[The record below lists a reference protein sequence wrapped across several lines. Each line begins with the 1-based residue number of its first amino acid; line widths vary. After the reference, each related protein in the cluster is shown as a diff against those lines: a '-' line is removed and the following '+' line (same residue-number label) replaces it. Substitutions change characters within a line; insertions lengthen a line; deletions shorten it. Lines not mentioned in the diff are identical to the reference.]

1 MEEQGKNSGNETTK
15 PDNSPVP
22 CGPGCSC
29 GATARKDRL
38 PRIVSFVVLAA
49 VAGILVYKV
58 AGAKQADSMVAGESG
73 YESAVDFGSSSGG
86 NLGAVNDLN
95 RYAMNQDAVFIY
107 VPDKGGRNISKASK
121 EAVLSA
127 NKVLA
132 GKGTKVGFFTLKT
145 SSPDFK
151 AISSQITVP
160 AVLVVSKGK
169 GMAVVSGEA
178 TVNKILQAFV
188 ESSRAS
194 SCGPGG
200 AASCAPGAP
209 GCK

>member
-1 MEEQGKNSGNETTK
+1 MEEQGKNSGNDPVK
-15 PDNSPVP
+15 PENSPP
-22 CGPGCSC
+22 TCGPGCSC
-29 GATARKDRL
+29 GSTPRKDRL
-38 PRIVSFVVLAA
+38 PRIVSFAVLAT
-49 VAGILVYKV
+49 VVGILAYKTV
-58 AGAKQADSMVAGESG
+58 GARQADSMPAWESG
-73 YESAVDFGSSSGG
+73 YESAVAFSSPAGG
-86 NLGAVNDLN
+86 NLGAFSDLN
-95 RYAMNQDAVFIY
+95 RYAMKQDAVFIY

-127 NKVLA
+127 HKVLA

-151 AISSQITVP
+151 AISSQIPVP